1 MVLTMCVLT
10 GGCATREP
18 VTFSDGDGLLKAAK
32 HIQIGD
38 TRNEVVSYLGWRT
51 DEGLVEAAYSSPDYG
66 SGMLHPRIAFWH
78 WQVYPV
84 SLYVDFTDD
93 ARVFRIRYY
102 DDREKPD
109 GPHIMIGPNQQVQPI
124 AGKPGSG

>member
-1 MVLTMCVLT
+1 MC
-10 GGCATREP
+10 
-18 VTFSDGDGLLKAAK
+18 
-32 HIQIGD
+32 
-38 TRNEVVSYLGWRT
+38 YLGWRT
-51 DEGLVEAAYSSPDYG
+51 DEGLVEAAYSSPDDG
-66 SGMLHPRIAFWH
+66 GGMLHPRITFWH
-78 WQVYPV
+78 WRVYPV

-109 GPHIMIGPNQQVQPI
+109 GPKTMIGPNQQVQPI